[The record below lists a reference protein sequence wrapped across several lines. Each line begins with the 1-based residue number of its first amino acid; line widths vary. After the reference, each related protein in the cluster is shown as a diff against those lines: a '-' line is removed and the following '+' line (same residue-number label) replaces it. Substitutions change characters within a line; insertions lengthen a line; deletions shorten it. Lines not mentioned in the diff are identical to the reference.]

1 MQKAIK
7 VRNINKSINGKQILK
22 NINFDVY
29 EGEIV
34 GLVGPNGTT
43 IKVELY

>member
-1 MQKAIK
+1 MKKSVK
-7 VRNINKSINGKQILK
+7 VRNVSKSINGKQILK
-22 NINFDVY
+22 NISFDVY